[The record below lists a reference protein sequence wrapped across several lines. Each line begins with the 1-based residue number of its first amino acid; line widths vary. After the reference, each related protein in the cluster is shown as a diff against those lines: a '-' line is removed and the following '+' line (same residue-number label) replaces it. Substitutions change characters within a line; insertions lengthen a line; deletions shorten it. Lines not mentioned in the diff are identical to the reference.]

1 MKHSKKL
8 AVCAVAS
15 IIAIVLSKNDGQIR
29 TGQRGLEIIGNAE
42 GCMLDPYKC
51 PADVLTVGIG
61 STEASGLKI
70 ERNKRYTE
78 QEIADR
84 WVYDLKKAERCVNV
98 FAGSVNLP
106 QGAFEAAVSLTFNL
120 GCGKLR
126 SSMLFKHARNGNI
139 KAMCDQFPRWKYSG
153 GKALR
158 GLVIRRD
165 KEKELCLAGLSD
177 QY

>member
-15 IIAIVLSKNDGQIR
+15 VIAIVLSKNDGRIR

-42 GCMLDPYKC
+42 GCMLEPYQC

-70 ERNKRYTE
+70 TRNKRYTL

-84 WVYDLKKAERCVNV
+84 WIHDLKKAEQCVNM
-98 FAGSVNLP
+98 FASGYRLP
-106 QGAFEAAVSLTFNL
+106 QGAFESAVSITFNV
-120 GCGKLR
+120 GCGAMRK
-126 SSMLFKHARNGNI
+126 STMFKHARNGNI
-139 KAMCDQFPRWKYSG
+139 KAMCDQFPHWVYAG
-153 GKALR
+153 GKVLR
-158 GLVIRRD
+158 GLVIRRE
-165 KEKELCLAGLSD
+165 KEKELCLAD
-177 QY
+177 